1 LRIEIE
7 TPLQDDIR
15 VLVKQLNE
23 YMMPLTPKEFQF
35 QLTVEQMSEP
45 GVTLFVAR
53 DDAKKAVG
61 MGAVKQHDVQLG
73 EVKRMFTLDDVRGKR
88 VGSKILNEIENLA
101 TSQNLKE
108 LKLETGEAP
117 GFEPAWRLYERN
129 GYKTCG
135 AFLDYPDSGFSRF
148 YFKKIA

>member
-1 LRIEIE
+1 MRIEVE

-15 VLVKQLNE
+15 ALVKQLNE

-35 QLTVEQMSEP
+35 QLTVEQMAEP

-53 DDAKKAVG
+53 NDANQAIG
-61 MGAVKQHDVQLG
+61 MGALKQHDAQLG
-73 EVKRMFTLDDVRGKR
+73 EVKRMFTLDENRGER
-88 VGSKILNEIENLA
+88 IGSKILEKIEDLA
-101 TSQNLKE
+101 RSKELKE

-117 GFEPAWRLYERN
+117 GFELAWRLYERN
-129 GYKTCG
+129 GYQTCG
-135 AFLDYPDSGFSRF
+135 AFLDYPDSGYSRF

>member
-1 LRIEIE
+1 MRIEVE

-15 VLVKQLNE
+15 ALVKQLNE

-35 QLTVEQMSEP
+35 QLTVEQMAEP

-53 DDAKKAVG
+53 NDANQAIG
-61 MGAVKQHDVQLG
+61 MGALKQHDAQLG
-73 EVKRMFTLDDVRGKR
+73 EVKRMFTLDENRGER
-88 VGSKILNEIENLA
+88 IGSKILKEIEDLA
-101 TSQNLKE
+101 RSNELKE

-117 GFEPAWRLYERN
+117 GFELAWRLYERN
-129 GYKTCG
+129 GYQTCG

>member
-1 LRIEIE
+1 MRIEVE

-15 VLVKQLNE
+15 KLVTQLNE

-35 QLTVEQMSEP
+35 QLTVEQMAEP

-53 DDAKKAVG
+53 NDNNEAVG
-61 MGAVKQHDVQLG
+61 MGALKIHDEHMG
-73 EVKRMFTLDDVRGKR
+73 EVKRMFTLEDVRGER
-88 VGSKILNEIENLA
+88 VGSKILDKIEDLA
-101 TSQNLKE
+101 AANKLNE

-129 GYKTCG
+129 GYQTCG
-135 AFLDYPDSGFSRF
+135 AFLDYPDSGYSRF
-148 YFKKIA
+148 YLKKIA

>member
-1 LRIEIE
+1 MRIEVE

-15 VLVKQLNE
+15 ALVKQLNE

-35 QLTVEQMSEP
+35 QLTVEQMAEP

-53 DDAKKAVG
+53 NDANQAIG
-61 MGAVKQHDVQLG
+61 MGALKQHDAQLG
-73 EVKRMFTLDDVRGKR
+73 EVKRMFTLDENRGER
-88 VGSKILNEIENLA
+88 IGSKILKEIEDLA
-101 TSQNLKE
+101 RSNELKE

-117 GFEPAWRLYERN
+117 GFELAWRLYERN
-129 GYKTCG
+129 GYQTCG
-135 AFLDYPDSGFSRF
+135 AFLDYPDSGYSRF

>member
-1 LRIEIE
+1 MRIEVE

-15 VLVKQLNE
+15 ALVKQLNE

-35 QLTVEQMSEP
+35 QLTVEQMAEP

-53 DDAKKAVG
+53 NDANQAIG
-61 MGAVKQHDVQLG
+61 MGALKQHDAELG
-73 EVKRMFTLDDVRGKR
+73 EVKRMFTLDENRGER
-88 VGSKILNEIENLA
+88 IGSKILKEIEDLA
-101 TSQNLKE
+101 RSNELKE

-117 GFEPAWRLYERN
+117 GFELAWRLYERN
-129 GYKTCG
+129 GYQTCG

>member
-1 LRIEIE
+1 MRIEVE

-15 VLVKQLNE
+15 ALVKQLNE

-35 QLTVEQMSEP
+35 QLTVEQMAEP

-53 DDAKKAVG
+53 NDANQAIG
-61 MGAVKQHDVQLG
+61 MGALKQHDAQLG
-73 EVKRMFTLDDVRGKR
+73 EVKRMFTLDENRGER
-88 VGSKILNEIENLA
+88 IGSKILKEIEDLA
-101 TSQNLKE
+101 RSNELKE

-117 GFEPAWRLYERN
+117 GFELAWRLYERN

-135 AFLDYPDSGFSRF
+135 AFLDYPDSGYSRF